1 MNFQFLQ
8 IINSILRTCSILKPQ
23 EPMHYMSHLQN
34 SENQTSSQKADH
46 RTGVIADLRL
56 QSSQKKNLM
65 AGVFP

>member
-1 MNFQFLQ
+1 
-8 IINSILRTCSILKPQ
+8 
-23 EPMHYMSHLQN
+23 MHYMSHLQN

>member
-1 MNFQFLQ
+1 
-8 IINSILRTCSILKPQ
+8 
-23 EPMHYMSHLQN
+23 MHYKSHLQK

-46 RTGVIADLRL
+46 RTGVIANLRL

>member
-1 MNFQFLQ
+1 
-8 IINSILRTCSILKPQ
+8 
-23 EPMHYMSHLQN
+23 MHYKSHLQK

-65 AGVFP
+65 AGVFPWTLQNFAEHLRSIK